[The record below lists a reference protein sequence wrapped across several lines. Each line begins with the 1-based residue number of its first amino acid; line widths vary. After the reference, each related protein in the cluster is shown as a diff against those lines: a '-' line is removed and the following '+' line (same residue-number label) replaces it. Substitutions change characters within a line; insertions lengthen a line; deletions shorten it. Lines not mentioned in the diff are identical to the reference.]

1 MLNISQE
8 CGHHAHSA
16 SDSGGKRA
24 LWTALVISVVFMI
37 AEVLGAVWT
46 GSLAL
51 MADAGHM
58 LTDVAALA
66 LSLFA
71 AWISSRPATPTKT
84 YGYYRVEIFAALLNG
99 VGLLA
104 IASYIVWESL
114 VRLQQPRLVIAG
126 PMLLIAAL
134 GLIAN
139 LACARILF
147 RSQSANLNVK
157 GALFHVLGD
166 ALGSIAAIVAGLCML
181 LWDWYLADPL
191 TSLLVSVLILL
202 GAWRILRDST
212 DILLEGTPEHID
224 IRLMERELATI
235 EGVDSIHD
243 LHVWSISSGMTSMSC
258 HVVVSGQRDRQELL
272 SALKAILRNSYH
284 IHHSTIQLEEEN
296 SWSAATGICEKA
308 DCGFP
313 GIR

>member
-1 MLNISQE
+1 
-8 CGHHAHSA
+8 
-16 SDSGGKRA
+16 
-24 LWTALVISVVFMI
+24 
-37 AEVLGAVWT
+37 
-46 GSLAL
+46 
-51 MADAGHM
+51 
-58 LTDVAALA
+58 
-66 LSLFA
+66 
-71 AWISSRPATPTKT
+71 
-84 YGYYRVEIFAALLNG
+84 
-99 VGLLA
+99 
-104 IASYIVWESL
+104 
-114 VRLQQPRLVIAG
+114 
-126 PMLLIAAL
+126 MLLIATL

-147 RSQSANLNVK
+147 RSQSSNLNVR

-191 TSLLVSVLILL
+191 TSLLVSVLILF

-212 DILLEGTPEHID
+212 DILLEGTPGHID

-258 HVVVSGQRDRQELL
+258 HAVVSGQRDRQELL
-272 SALKAILRNSYH
+272 SALKAILRNNYH

-296 SWSAATGICEKA
+296 SGSVATEICEKA
-308 DCGFP
+308 DCGFS
-313 GIR
+313 GTR